1 MDKKLV
7 NKLDEFVQYAKQQN
21 TKKAQKILQWLEN
34 GKLKGIMVSN
44 KVYWLEPH
52 GIAPKYICK
61 YIDDYMTKQGY
72 KYLYDAI
79 RERKLKNKK

>member
-1 MDKKLV
+1 MSNATI
-7 NKLDEFVQYAKQQN
+7 NKLSELVQYVKQQN
-21 TKKAQKILQWLEN
+21 TKKAQKILQWLEK
-34 GKLKGIMVSN
+34 GKLKGIIVSN

-72 KYLYDAI
+72 KYLYNAI
-79 RERKLKNKK
+79 REKIKK